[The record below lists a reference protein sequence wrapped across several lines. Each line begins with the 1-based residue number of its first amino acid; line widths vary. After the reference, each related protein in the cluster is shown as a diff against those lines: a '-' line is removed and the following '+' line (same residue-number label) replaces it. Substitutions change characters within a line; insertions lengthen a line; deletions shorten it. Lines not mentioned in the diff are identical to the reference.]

1 MRQAMF
7 KDLLGTNEADTC
19 RATKWK
25 SFASFLFI
33 CSFRFIINVDSSNAS
48 VGGDALDGRYK
59 RTPLTAAHLAN
70 ADAIFAYGVQIQCA
84 F

>member
-1 MRQAMF
+1 MQGHKM
-7 KDLLGTNEADTC
+7 KELC
-19 RATKWK
+19 I
-25 SFASFLFI
+25 FLFI
-33 CSFRFIINVDSSNAS
+33 CSFRFIINVDSSNAW
-48 VGGDALDGRYK
+48 VGGDALDSRYK